1 MCKPPSTQ
9 ADDTNMGSSKTNGST
24 SASSSSSSSGM
35 IAGDPSSVRDLLR
48 SINQPQSL
56 RTNLAHLQSSPLG
69 STAGLLTLLASDAD
83 GGIAT
88 ASAEE
93 RRRIYGTNY
102 TPAAPRKSLFQLL
115 VDTFDDATVQILMAA
130 AVVSLAVGIYGK

>member
-1 MCKPPSTQ
+1 
-9 ADDTNMGSSKTNGST
+9 MGSSKTNGSSSNGS
-24 SASSSSSSSGM
+24 SASASEGM

-56 RTNLAHLQSSPLG
+56 ASNLAHLQSSPLG
-69 STAGLLTLLASDAD
+69 STAGLLALLASDAD

-88 ASAEE
+88 SSAEE

-130 AVVSLAVGIYGK
+130 AVVSLAVGIYGKCEWEVK

>member
-1 MCKPPSTQ
+1 
-9 ADDTNMGSSKTNGST
+9 MGPKTNGS
-24 SASSSSSSSGM
+24 SSEGR
-35 IAGDPSSVRDLLR
+35 IGGDPSSVRALLR

-56 RTNLAHLQSSPLG
+56 ATNLAHLRSSPIG
-69 STAGLLTLLASDAD
+69 DAAGLLALLASDAAG

-102 TPAAPRKSLFQLL
+102 TPSAPRRSLFQLL

-130 AVVSLAVGIYGK
+130 AVVSLAVGIYGECECAREVK

>member
-1 MCKPPSTQ
+1 
-9 ADDTNMGSSKTNGST
+9 MGSSRTNGS
-24 SASSSSSSSGM
+24 SNGSSSSEGM
-35 IAGDPSSVRDLLR
+35 IGGDPSSVRALLR

-56 RTNLAHLQSSPLG
+56 ATNLAHLRSSAIG
-69 STAGLLTLLASDAD
+69 DAAGLLALLASDAG

-102 TPAAPRKSLFQLL
+102 TPSAPRRSLFQLL

-130 AVVSLAVGIYGK
+130 AVVSLAVGIYGEWNAHVKRSARIRN